1 MENSASAADVPPD
14 TPAKKGRRS
23 KKDGNSEDGKKRRCI
38 SSACVP
44 CRKRKSK
51 VRNANLAML
60 PFSGEYSNYL
70 RFTTTTITTP
80 GDTCAYTYSVASCAY
95 I

>member
-1 MENSASAADVPPD
+1 MENTAADQLPN

-23 KKDGNSEDGKKRRCI
+23 KRGGNSDDGKKRRCI

-51 VRNANLAML
+51 VRNASLAVM
-60 PFSGEYSNYL
+60 PFSGAA
-70 RFTTTTITTP
+70 TISP
-80 GDTCAYTYSVASCAY
+80 DDQQHAHHVRLW
-95 I
+95 

>member
-1 MENSASAADVPPD
+1 MENNTPDHPPE

-23 KKDGNSEDGKKRRCI
+23 KRDGNGDDGKKRRCI

-51 VRNANLAML
+51 VRNANLAVR
-60 PFSGEYSNYL
+60 PFSGGSLN
-70 RFTTTTITTP
+70 IS
-80 GDTCAYTYSVASCAY
+80 G
-95 I
+95 